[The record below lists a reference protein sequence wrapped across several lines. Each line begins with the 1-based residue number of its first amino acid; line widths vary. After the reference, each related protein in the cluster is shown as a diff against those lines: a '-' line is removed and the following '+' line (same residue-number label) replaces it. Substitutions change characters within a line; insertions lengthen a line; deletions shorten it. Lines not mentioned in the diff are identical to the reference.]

1 VSFKLSSSIITISEV
16 SGPSDV
22 ANKFYLLNIFD
33 TDSKGSSTVA
43 WLLITIGL
51 NGLKAEF
58 GVYTRSYLRFSLVGG
73 PTYFGGV
80 SKKSSNLSF
89 NFSPLKR
96 EGAAWD

>member
-43 WLLITIGL
+43 
-51 NGLKAEF
+51 
-58 GVYTRSYLRFSLVGG
+58 
-73 PTYFGGV
+73 
-80 SKKSSNLSF
+80 
-89 NFSPLKR
+89 
-96 EGAAWD
+96 